1 MAFDEWPF
9 YREHPGLIPA
19 LWLGG
24 FATHGLLIGG
34 FLAVALFAVVWKK
47 PFLALADTLA
57 VPAAL
62 LMAMGRMSLARM
74 IRRRQHRHDVR
85 HVRDLPDHLL
95 KDIGIR
101 RGNIVAAV
109 YGGRGRY

>member
-1 MAFDEWPF
+1 MS
-9 YREHPGLIPA
+9 LISFSH
-19 LWLGG
+19 G
-24 FATHGLLIGG
+24 ATGARDRSASRS
-34 FLAVALFAVVWKK
+34 FLSS
-47 PFLALADTLA
+47 
-57 VPAAL
+57 